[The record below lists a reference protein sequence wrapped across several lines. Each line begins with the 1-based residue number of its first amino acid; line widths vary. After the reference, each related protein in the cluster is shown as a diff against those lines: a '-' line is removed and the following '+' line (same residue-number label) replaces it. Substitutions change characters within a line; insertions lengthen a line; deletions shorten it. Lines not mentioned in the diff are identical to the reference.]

1 MSACPEDETLLAMI
15 EGRVRGDALAALD
28 SHLDACASCRAAVA
42 MLGSGPRPRERA
54 LARGEAL
61 GRFLVIEPVGEGAM
75 GVVYA
80 AFDPELERKVALKVL
95 HAERGDAKARA
106 RLVRE
111 AQAMARLS
119 HPNVVTVYDVG
130 VDGDAVYVAM
140 ELVRGASL
148 RAWLATP
155 RTPRAILELFAA
167 AGAGLQAAHDAGL
180 VHRDFKPENVIVGPG
195 DVPKVGDFGLAFG
208 GMPDAALDEDEAP
221 RSGED
226 VDAEPAIER
235 SGRGHG
241 SVALVERSETRRA
254 RRSTGEAAP
263 DPTRSRLTR
272 TGALLGT
279 PAYMAPEQLDGED
292 ADARA
297 DQFAFC
303 VALFEA
309 LMGARPFRGESL
321 RELRDAIAAGP
332 DPAPLRRLPAPI
344 AAALRRGLR
353 ARRGERFE
361 DMRALLAALRP
372 ARRPS
377 AIAVGV
383 GAALACGAVAFA
395 FAAWPTASSG
405 DPCAVSR
412 AAFAGSWSAQ
422 QRDGLAGS
430 TVRAL
435 DAWASRWTAERVTAC
450 EATHVA
456 REQSEA
462 RMDRRMA
469 CLDRQRDAFDV
480 VLDRVRRAES
490 APFAI
495 DAIETLPDPA
505 TCAIDT
511 RVAPPPAASAEAV
524 RALRRRVDAV
534 NVRVVTA
541 DAAAALGEADA
552 IVEEATALGYGPLT
566 AEAHL
571 ARAGALR
578 VLARFDDAE
587 ADAERALL
595 EAEAAGDDRGAV
607 EGWLE
612 RVRVAGERGRY
623 TEAARHARHA
633 EASIVRAGSPADQR
647 DALLMI
653 RGVLRTNLGELV
665 EAEDD
670 LRAALAS
677 TRDREGAQSPK
688 LASIHTSLGNV
699 LRVVSRYDE
708 SLVEHE
714 RALALDR
721 AALGDA
727 HPRVGR
733 DLHNVAGL
741 LRRLGRTVEAQ
752 DHYERALAIKR
763 ASLGD
768 DHPEV
773 ALTLNSLGLMAREG
787 GDGTTAR
794 RRWERALAVFAAHEH
809 GDAALVRFNL
819 ALLDVDEARWSSALD
834 HVDRAIALDS
844 ERIGPRSK
852 RVGSQ
857 AALRARVLR
866 ELGRLDEAE
875 EAARL
880 ALDIARELGDP
891 ELDERARALLQTT
904 APPARP
910 REASAATSSMATSTA
925 TSMATSSAPTS
936 STPSTPTSSAPT
948 SSAPST
954 PTPSTPTPSTPTPS
968 TPTPSTPTPSTPTP
982 STSASSA
989 ATTSMAT
996 APPRPPRPTGSG
1008 SYGAGQPWE

>member
-15 EGRVRGDALAALD
+15 EGRVRGEALSALD

-130 VDGDAVYVAM
+130 LDEDAVYVAM

-148 RAWLATP
+148 RAWLETP
-155 RTPRAILELFAA
+155 RTQRAILDLFAA

-180 VHRDFKPENVIVGPG
+180 VHRDFKPENVIVGPD

-208 GMPDAALDEDEAP
+208 GLADAALDDHERDAD
-221 RSGED
+221 RTGED

-235 SGRGHG
+235 TERSEPSEPSDRFQRGRG
-241 SVALVERSETRRA
+241 SLALVERSETRRA
-254 RRSTGEAAP
+254 PRSTRESDLA
-263 DPTRSRLTR
+263 RSRLTR

-309 LMGARPFRGESL
+309 LTGARPFRGDSL
-321 RELRDAIAAGP
+321 RELRDAIATGP
-332 DPAPLRRLPAPI
+332 EPASLRRVPTSI
-344 AAALRRGLR
+344 AAALRRGLCP
-353 ARRGERFE
+353 RREGRFE

-372 ARRPS
+372 SRRPR
-377 AIAVGV
+377 AAVGL
-383 GAALACGAVAFA
+383 GAAALVGGVLA
-395 FAAWPTASSG
+395 FAAWPSAPV
-405 DPCAVSR
+405 DPCAASR
-412 AAFAGSWSAQ
+412 SALVGSWSV
-422 QRDGLAGS
+422 RHTHGLPASSVG
-430 TVRAL
+430 AL
-435 DAWASRWTAERVTAC
+435 DAWAERWTQARVTAC

-480 VLDRVRRAES
+480 VLARVRDAGS

-495 DAIETLPDPA
+495 DALETLPDPA
-505 TCAIDT
+505 ICAIDT
-511 RVAPPPAASAEAV
+511 RVAPPSATQAEAV
-524 RALRRRVDAV
+524 RALRRRLDAV
-534 NVRVVTA
+534 NVRVATS
-541 DAAAALGEADA
+541 DAAAAIDEADA
-552 IVEEATALGYGPLT
+552 VVSEATALGYAPLT

-571 ARAGALR
+571 ARAGAR
-578 VLARFDDAE
+578 RALARFDEAE

-595 EAEAAGDDRGAV
+595 EAEAASDDRGAV

-612 RVRVAGERGRY
+612 RVRVEGERGRF

-633 EASIVRAGSPADQR
+633 EASIARAGSPADLR
-647 DALLMI
+647 DALRML
-653 RGVLRTNLGELV
+653 RGVLRTNLGELE
-665 EAEDD
+665 EAEID
-670 LRAALAS
+670 LRAALES
-677 TRDREGAQSPK
+677 TRAREGAQSPK
-688 LASIHTSLGNV
+688 LASIHTSLGNL
-699 LRVVSRYDE
+699 LRVVGRHDE
-708 SLVEHE
+708 SLAEHE

-721 AALGDA
+721 AALGEA

-741 LRRLGRTVEAQ
+741 LRRLARTDEAQ
-752 DHYERALAIKR
+752 DHYGRALAIKR
-763 ASLGD
+763 DALGD

-773 ALTLNSLGLMAREG
+773 ALTLNSLGLMARERG
-787 GDGTTAR
+787 EGVAAR
-794 RRWERALAVFAAHEH
+794 EHWERAWAIFSTHAH
-809 GDAALVRFNL
+809 GDAALVAFNL
-819 ALLDVDEARWSSALD
+819 ALLDADEARWSIAIV
-834 HVDRAIALDS
+834 HVDRAIAIDS

-857 AALRARVLR
+857 HALRSRVLR
-866 ELGRLDEAE
+866 ELGRGDEADE
-875 EAARL
+875 SARV

-891 ELDERARALLQTT
+891 ELEERARGLLATPT
-904 APPARP
+904 PAPTLARPARRNVSTP
-910 REASAATSSMATSTA
+910 ATSTPA
-925 TSMATSSAPTS
+925 TSTPTTSTS
-936 STPSTPTSSAPT
+936 TTTSIPSPSRPSTPPDPIAPT
-948 SSAPST
+948 PL
-954 PTPSTPTPSTPTPS
+954 
-968 TPTPSTPTPSTPTP
+968 
-982 STSASSA
+982 
-989 ATTSMAT
+989 
-996 APPRPPRPTGSG
+996 PRRPTGSG

>member
-15 EGRVRGDALAALD
+15 EGRVRGEALSALD

-130 VDGDAVYVAM
+130 VDADAVYVAM
-140 ELVRGASL
+140 ELVQGASL
-148 RAWLATP
+148 RAWLETP

-195 DVPKVGDFGLAFG
+195 DAPKVGDFGLAFG
-208 GMPDAALDEDEAP
+208 GMSDVALDEHEGDAD
-221 RSGED
+221 RTGED

-235 SGRGHG
+235 SERSDEAHG
-241 SVALVERSETRRA
+241 SFALVERSETRRA
-254 RRSTGEAAP
+254 PRSTRESDLA
-263 DPTRSRLTR
+263 RSRLTR

-309 LMGARPFRGESL
+309 LTGARPFRGDSL

-332 DPAPLRRLPAPI
+332 DPASLRRVPTSI

-353 ARRGERFE
+353 PRREDRFE

-372 ARRPS
+372 SRRPR
-377 AIAVGV
+377 AVIGL
-383 GAALACGAVAFA
+383 GAAALVGGVLA
-395 FAAWPTASSG
+395 FAAWPSAPV
-405 DPCAVSR
+405 DPCAASR
-412 AAFAGSWSAQ
+412 SALVGSWSA
-422 QRDGLAGS
+422 RHTHGLPAS
-430 TVRAL
+430 SVDAL
-435 DAWASRWTAERVTAC
+435 DAWAERWTQARVTAC

-480 VLDRVRRAES
+480 VLARVREAGS

-495 DAIETLPDPA
+495 DALETLPDPA
-505 TCAIDT
+505 ICAIDS
-511 RVAPPPAASAEAV
+511 RVAPPPPALVEPV
-524 RALRRRVDAV
+524 RALRRRIDAV
-534 NVRVVTA
+534 NVRVATA
-541 DAAAALGEADA
+541 DAVGARDEADA
-552 IVEEATALGYGPLT
+552 IVEAATALTYAPLT
-566 AEAHL
+566 AEAYL
-571 ARAGALR
+571 ARAGVLR
-578 VLARFDDAE
+578 ALARFDDAE

-595 EAEAAGDDRGAV
+595 ESEAASDDRGAV

-612 RVRVAGERGRY
+612 RVRVAGERGRF

-633 EASIVRAGSPADQR
+633 EASIARAGSPADLR
-647 DALLMI
+647 DALRML
-653 RGVLRTNLGELV
+653 RGVLRTNLGELE
-665 EAEDD
+665 EAEVD
-670 LRAALAS
+670 LRAALESAR
-677 TRDREGAQSPK
+677 TREGAQSPK
-688 LASIHTSLGNV
+688 LASIHTSLGNL
-699 LRVVSRYDE
+699 LRVVGRYDE
-708 SLVEHE
+708 SLAEHE

-721 AALGDA
+721 AALGEA

-741 LRRLGRTVEAQ
+741 LRRLARTDEAQ

-763 ASLGD
+763 DALGD

-773 ALTLNSLGLMAREG
+773 ALTLNSLGLMARDRGEG
-787 GDGTTAR
+787 ASAR
-794 RRWERALAVFAAHEH
+794 ERWERAWAIFSTHAH
-809 GDAALVRFNL
+809 GDAALVAFNL
-819 ALLDVDEARWSSALD
+819 ALLDADEARWASAIE
-834 HVDRAIALDS
+834 HVDRAIAIDS

-857 AALRARVLR
+857 HALRARILR
-866 ELGRLDEAE
+866 ELGRVDEADE
-875 EAARL
+875 SARV
-880 ALDIARELGDP
+880 ALDVARELGDP
-891 ELDERARALLQTT
+891 ELEERARGLT
-904 APPARP
+904 ATPTPAPTLARPARRNVSTP
-910 REASAATSSMATSTA
+910 TTSTPT
-925 TSMATSSAPTS
+925 TSTPTS
-936 STPSTPTSSAPT
+936 STPTTTTPTSTSTAASSTSPPDPIAPAPT
-948 SSAPST
+948 
-954 PTPSTPTPSTPTPS
+954 
-968 TPTPSTPTPSTPTP
+968 
-982 STSASSA
+982 
-989 ATTSMAT
+989 
-996 APPRPPRPTGSG
+996 PRRPTGSG

>member
-15 EGRVRGDALAALD
+15 EGRVRGDALSALD

-42 MLGSGPRPRERA
+42 MLGSGPRRREHA

-61 GRFLVIEPVGEGAM
+61 GRFLVIERVGEGAM

-148 RAWLATP
+148 RAWLATS

-208 GMPDAALDEDEAP
+208 GLSDAALDEDEAAP

-226 VDAEPAIER
+226 VDVEPATER
-235 SGRGHG
+235 SGQGHG
-241 SVALVERSETRRA
+241 SPALVERSETRRA
-254 RRSTGEAAP
+254 PRSTRESAP
-263 DPTRSRLTR
+263 DLTRSRLTR

-297 DQFAFC
+297 DQFALC

-309 LMGARPFRGESL
+309 LTGARPFRGDSL
-321 RELRDAIAAGP
+321 RELRDAIATGP
-332 DPAPLRRLPAPI
+332 DPASLRRVPKSI

-353 ARRGERFE
+353 LRREDRFE

-372 ARRPS
+372 SRRPL
-377 AIAVGV
+377 AVALGL
-383 GAALACGAVAFA
+383 GAATLACGAIAFA
-395 FAAWPTASSG
+395 VWPSAPV
-405 DPCAVSR
+405 DPCAASR
-412 AAFAGSWSAQ
+412 SAIAGSWSTQHAQ
-422 QRDGLAGS
+422 GLASSSVG
-430 TVRAL
+430 AL
-435 DAWASRWTAERVTAC
+435 DAWAERWTEARVSAC

-462 RMDRRMA
+462 RMDRRMS

-480 VLDRVRRAES
+480 VLARVREAGS

-495 DAIETLPDPA
+495 DALETLPDPA
-505 TCAIDT
+505 ICAIDT
-511 RVAPPPAASAEAV
+511 RVAPPSAMQAEAV
-524 RALRRRVDAV
+524 RALRRRLDAV
-534 NVRVVTA
+534 NVRVATS
-541 DAAAALGEADA
+541 DAAAAIDEADA
-552 IVEEATALGYGPLT
+552 VVSEATGLGYAPLI

-571 ARAGALR
+571 ARAGAR
-578 VLARFDDAE
+578 RALARFDEAE

-595 EAEAAGDDRGAV
+595 EAEAASDDRGAV

-612 RVRVAGERGRY
+612 RVRVAGERGRF
-623 TEAARHARHA
+623 TDAARHARHA
-633 EASIVRAGSPADQR
+633 EASLARAGSPADLR
-647 DALLMI
+647 DALRMLL
-653 RGVLRTNLGELV
+653 GVLRTNLGEL
-665 EAEDD
+665 ETAETN
-670 LRAALAS
+670 LRAALES
-677 TRDREGAQSPK
+677 TRAREGTQSPK
-688 LASIHTSLGNV
+688 LASIHTSLGNL
-699 LRVVSRYDE
+699 LRVVGRHDE
-708 SLVEHE
+708 SLAEHE

-721 AALGDA
+721 AALGEA

-741 LRRLGRTVEAQ
+741 LRRLARTDEAQ
-752 DHYERALAIKR
+752 DHYERALATKR
-763 ASLGD
+763 AALGD

-773 ALTLNSLGLMAREG
+773 ALTLNSLGLMARER
-787 GDGTTAR
+787 DERTAAR
-794 RRWERALAVFAAHEH
+794 EHWERAWTLFSTHAH
-809 GDAALVRFNL
+809 GDAALVAFNL
-819 ALLDVDEARWSSALD
+819 ALLDADEARWSSAID
-834 HVDRAIALDS
+834 HVDRAIAIDS

-857 AALRARVLR
+857 HALRSRVLR
-866 ELGRLDEAE
+866 ELGRGGEADQS
-875 EAARL
+875 ARV
-880 ALDIARELGDP
+880 ALDIARELADP
-891 ELDERARALLQTT
+891 ELEERARGLLATPTLERRAQRGVS
-904 APPARP
+904 PPRSS
-910 REASAATSSMATSTA
+910 ASATSR
-925 TSMATSSAPTS
+925 PTS
-936 STPSTPTSSAPT
+936 SPSATSASASPPTSNASAT
-948 SSAPST
+948 SPSSPSATSRPASPPAAGT
-954 PTPSTPTPSTPTPS
+954 PTPTTPT
-968 TPTPSTPTPSTPTP
+968 
-982 STSASSA
+982 TSA
-989 ATTSMAT
+989 
-996 APPRPPRPTGSG
+996 PPRPTGSG